1 MSSLRTLFIKVFCI
15 VAVVLFLYQFPVVD
29 VRPDHIQPEILDK
42 DSVLTEISGTAAH
55 FSTVEST
62 PPTTKCTV
70 PHDLRK
76 PLVQYIIMIDAG
88 STGSRIHVYRFNNCG
103 GTPELEE
110 EHFQMTEARL
120 GGSGLSSYDDPE
132 EAAASL
138 DDLMKFAQSAVAR
151 EFHSRTPVAVKATA
165 GLRLLG
171 FRAASEILEAVRAR
185 LEARFP
191 FPVVSRESGGVEVMD
206 GEDEAVF
213 AWLTAN
219 YLLGNLEPGRDGG
232 MHTAA
237 LLDLGGGSLQVVF
250 QQLPG
255 QELEK
260 GKALQTD
267 LTEDRFVHRLDFRGK
282 EIQLYQY
289 SHLGYGLMAA
299 RKTLHQSVVDRASP
313 HHGLSQPVLNPCLPV
328 GSCIKVALDDHILS
342 GKHEVVMEGPANES
356 DNKTTATECRELIK
370 EILNK
375 DDTTCPTSPCSING
389 VHQPLIEEVV
399 SGDVYVLSYFYDRT
413 HPLGIQESFTLF
425 DLHELVLKVCAGES
439 AWPALFGN
447 VGGVVEVLLEMPEW
461 CLDLQYMEALL
472 HDGFEVTKSRQL
484 RIVNKINSYEVGWS
498 LGASLALL
506 EKTTW

>member
-1 MSSLRTLFIKVFCI
+1 MFCI
-15 VAVVLFLYQFPVVD
+15 VAVVLFLYRFPVVD
-29 VRPDHIQPEILDK
+29 VRPDHIQPKILDK
-42 DSVLTEISGTAAH
+42 DSVLTGISGTAAL
-55 FSTVEST
+55 SPTVGST

-70 PHDLRK
+70 PHDPRK

-103 GTPELEE
+103 GTPELED
-110 EHFQMTEARL
+110 EHFQMTETRL

-138 DDLMKFAQSAVAR
+138 DDLMQFAQSVVAR

-185 LEARFP
+185 LEERFP

-219 YLLGNLEPGRDGG
+219 YLLGNLESGRDGD

-250 QQLPG
+250 QQFPG
-255 QELEK
+255 QELGK

-267 LTEDRFVHRLDFRGK
+267 LTEDTVVQRLDFRGK
-282 EIQLYQY
+282 EIQLYQH

-299 RKTLHQSVVDRASP
+299 RKTLHQLVVDRAPP
-313 HHGLSQPVLNPCLPV
+313 HDTLSQPVLNPCLPV
-328 GSCIKVALDDHILS
+328 GGCIKVALEMPSDHILS
-342 GKHEVVMEGPANES
+342 GKHEVTMEGPANDS
-356 DNKTTATECRELIK
+356 DNKTTATKCRKLIK
-370 EILNK
+370 EILHK
-375 DDTTCPTSPCSING
+375 DDTPCPTSPCSING
-389 VHQPLIEEVV
+389 VHQPWIEEAV

-413 HPLGIQESFTLF
+413 HPLGMPESFTLF

-439 AWPALFGN
+439 AWPDLFGN
-447 VGGVVEVLLEMPEW
+447 VGGVVEVLREMPEW

-472 HDGFEVTKSRQL
+472 HDGFEVAQSRRL
-484 RIVNKINSYEVGWS
+484 RVVNKINGYEVGWS

-506 EKTTW
+506 EKTTG